1 MNIHDFL
8 TPCDNEVAPH
18 LKHRTTHDRRHP

>member
-1 MNIHDFL
+1 MNLHDFS
-8 TPCDNEVAPH
+8 THGDNEVAPH